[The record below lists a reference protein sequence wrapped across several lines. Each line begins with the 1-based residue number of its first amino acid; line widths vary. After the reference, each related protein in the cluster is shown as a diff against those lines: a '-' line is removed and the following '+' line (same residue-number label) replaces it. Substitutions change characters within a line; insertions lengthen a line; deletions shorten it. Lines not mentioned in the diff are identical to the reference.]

1 MSGIRCGSEW
11 DQVGVSGI
19 RCGKDAYINRSGRV
33 GGCEELVPTLV
44 VVLDDAE
51 SKEASSGYRHQ
62 ERTVE
67 FGLDLVADGALF
79 LAPCQTALDQ
89 PPCGK

>member
-1 MSGIRCGSEW
+1 MGSG
-11 DQVGVSGI
+11 VGVSGI

-89 PPCGK
+89 PP